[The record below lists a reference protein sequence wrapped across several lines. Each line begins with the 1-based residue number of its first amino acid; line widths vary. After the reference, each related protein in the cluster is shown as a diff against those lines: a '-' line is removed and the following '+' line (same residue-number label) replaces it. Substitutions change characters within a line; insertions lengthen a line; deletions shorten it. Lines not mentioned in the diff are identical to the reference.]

1 MVKTTV
7 TVQGGSAALPT
18 LLGQGPARIPTG
30 GKIRAGIKVLT
41 RKAAEQPQAQ
51 RIYDEGVEAGQSFD
65 QIERAIVGALP
76 QLKSPLIPRNVPWFT
91 VRAQDFPNPEI
102 PKQIL
107 EAYGEDRGDGLHL
120 YRFPIVFP
128 SDVWLFVMPHDVSAW
143 GALELRYW

>member
-51 RIYDEGVEAGQSFD
+51 SLYDEGVEAGQSFD

-76 QLKSPLIPRNVPWFT
+76 
-91 VRAQDFPNPEI
+91 
-102 PKQIL
+102 
-107 EAYGEDRGDGLHL
+107 HL
-120 YRFPIVFP
+120 
-128 SDVWLFVMPHDVSAW
+128 LNH
-143 GALELRYW
+143 EQN

>member
-51 RIYDEGVEAGQSFD
+51 SLYDEGVEAGQSFD
-65 QIERAIVGALP
+65 QIERAIVGALRI
-76 QLKSPLIPRNVPWFT
+76 SSHR
-91 VRAQDFPNPEI
+91 
-102 PKQIL
+102 
-107 EAYGEDRGDGLHL
+107 
-120 YRFPIVFP
+120 
-128 SDVWLFVMPHDVSAW
+128 
-143 GALELRYW
+143 